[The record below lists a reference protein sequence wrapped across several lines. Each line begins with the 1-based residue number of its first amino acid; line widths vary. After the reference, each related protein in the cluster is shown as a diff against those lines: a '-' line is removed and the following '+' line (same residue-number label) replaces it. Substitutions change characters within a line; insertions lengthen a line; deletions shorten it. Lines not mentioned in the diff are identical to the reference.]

1 MKNSVISIYIKG
13 KPIKQGKIATVEGKP
28 CYFANMTEKK
38 WFLNYAGYA
47 IAQQVLDELPRGTKI
62 IYKRAD
68 KNEHYITNK
77 SRFTKKGI
85 FGLWGNHRQWV
96 LPIKNWE
103 TKKGMPIEPKDLLVE
118 SLSEWKKGE
127 YDPVKAA
134 EQCAR
139 LREIARKACQTA
151 SKVAERARQPQDNRH
166 TGEITQFSNYQGQR
180 SYL

>member
-1 MKNSVISIYIKG
+1 MNNKVLGIYIRG
-13 KPIKQGKIATVEGKP
+13 KFIKQGKYADK
-28 CYFANMTEKK
+28 CYYANMTVRK
-38 WFLNYAGYA
+38 WFRNYAGYA
-47 IAQQVLDELPRGTKI
+47 IAKQILDELPRGTKI

-68 KNEHYITNK
+68 LNTHYITNK
-77 SRFTKKGI
+77 SRFQKKGI
-85 FGLWGNHRQWV
+85 LIVAGLHRQWV
-96 LPIKNWE
+96 LPLRQWE
-103 TKKGMPIEPKDLLVE
+103 AKAGMPIEPKDLLVE

-139 LREIARKACQTA
+139 LRKIARKACQTA

-166 TGEITQFSNYQGQR
+166 TGEITQFSNYQSQR